1 MVDRILA
8 LFVLALVLGLPLGLI
23 FLVTGQFLMDF
34 VFFYPL
40 FMSGLWI
47 AGGLYFW
54 LHWERHWPWKDDT
67 LPPPLEGEP
76 LISILIPCYNEGEN
90 AADTIHAALAQIGL
104 TRFVAT
110 LPKGL
115 DTPLE
120 EGGRNI
126 SAGQRQL
133 ICLARAL
140 LSQAKVILMDEATA
154 SMDVETDALIRAAIQ
169 QHLRSTTILLIA
181 HRPSSLALCDQWI
194 QVENGR
200 TVVVERISE
209 KLNQNLL

>member
-1 MVDRILA
+1 MSPHAQVPHARLRQAIAYVPQDPV
-8 LFVLALVLGLPLGLI
+8 LFLGPLRASI
-23 FLVTGQFLMDF
+23 DVTNQ
-34 VFFYPL
+34 Y
-40 FMSGLWI
+40 S
-47 AGGLYFW
+47 
-54 LHWERHWPWKDDT
+54 DD
-67 LPPPLEGEP
+67 
-76 LISILIPCYNEGEN
+76 
-90 AADTIHAALAQIGL
+90 AIHAALAQIGL